1 MAATIT
7 AYDHLWRLTKVGG
20 LNLETA
26 ELRLRMVT
34 SSYTFDVSHTQ
45 WDNGAGDSTDPS
57 ANEAANGDGYTT
69 GGKQLVHAQTTNA
82 AIDFEDVTW
91 TSLTK
96 TFRALICVAIGTFDG
111 VVDPVLFYLLPDST
125 PADIVSSGSNYTVVW
140 NATNGVFYR
149 PAP

>member
-7 AYDHLWRLTKVGG
+7 AYDHLWKLTKTGG

-26 ELRLRMVT
+26 ELRVRMVT
-34 SSYTFDVSHTQ
+34 SGYVFNAAHTQ
-45 WDNGAGDSTDPS
+45 WDNGADNSTDPS
-57 ANEAANGDGYTT
+57 HNEVANGNGYTT
-69 GGKQLVHAQTTNA
+69 GGIQLANAVVTNS
-82 AIDFEDVTW
+82 AIDYDDLVW
-91 TSLTK
+91 PNLTK
-96 TFRALICVAIGTFDG
+96 TFRALVCVAVGTFGG
-111 VVDPVLFYLLPDST
+111 VVNPVLFYLLPDST